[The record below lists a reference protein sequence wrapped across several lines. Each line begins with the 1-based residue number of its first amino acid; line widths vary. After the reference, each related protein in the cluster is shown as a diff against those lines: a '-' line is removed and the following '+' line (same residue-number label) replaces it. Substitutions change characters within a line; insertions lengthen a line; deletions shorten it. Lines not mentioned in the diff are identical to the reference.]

1 MKPKNQMTICINNV
15 FRRAYALQGMQYE
28 TLIND
33 AYEYDE
39 R

>member
-1 MKPKNQMTICINNV
+1 MERNNHDEV
-15 FRRAYALQGMQYE
+15 FRAAYALQGMQYE
-28 TLIND
+28 PLIND

>member
-1 MKPKNQMTICINNV
+1 MENERNEMLERV
-15 FRRAYALQGMQYE
+15 FRRAYTRQGMKYE
-28 TLIND
+28 PINND

>member
-1 MKPKNQMTICINNV
+1 MKIARNKMLERV
-15 FRRAYALQGMQYE
+15 FRRAYARQGMQYE
-28 TLIND
+28 PLIND

>member
-1 MKPKNQMTICINNV
+1 MKNARNEMLEPV

-28 TLIND
+28 PLIND